1 MVIDMVPK
9 LFLFIAWGVLLVLE
23 IANDE
28 AGWFW
33 FSVKKRTCQLNGE
46 IEEKN
51 GEDAQAVDILKTPQ
65 DTPQH
70 VEH

>member
-1 MVIDMVPK
+1 MK
-9 LFLFIAWGVLLVLE
+9 LGDLVFH
-23 IANDE
+23 I
-28 AGWFW
+28 
-33 FSVKKRTCQLNGE
+33 KRTCQLNGE